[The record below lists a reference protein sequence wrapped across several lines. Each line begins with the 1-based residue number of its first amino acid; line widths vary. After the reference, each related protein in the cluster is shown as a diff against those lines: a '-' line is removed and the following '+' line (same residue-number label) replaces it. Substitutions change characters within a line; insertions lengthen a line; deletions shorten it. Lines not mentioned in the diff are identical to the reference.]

1 MNKLNKKEGVLAQ
14 LLSTIDPIEQEKV
27 NNRMLIAAKIG
38 EALKNNNMS
47 QKVFAKKMGRTQSEI
62 SSWLSGDRN
71 FTIDTLTEIGKMLS
85 ISLFDTDVKQKYC
98 VYVENIVFTATTKQ
112 IEIKNNRLWEVAN
125 DPIKSSTKCLKVS

>member
-98 VYVENIVFTATTKQ
+98 VYVENIVFAATTKQ